1 MPPHERELIGVIED
15 DPVMGGTLTHR
26 LKLEGYRFGGARD
39 RRRSKAWV
47 RRYPILSSATSVCPT

>member
-26 LKLEGYRFGGARD
+26 LKLEG
-39 RRRSKAWV
+39 
-47 RRYPILSSATSVCPT
+47 